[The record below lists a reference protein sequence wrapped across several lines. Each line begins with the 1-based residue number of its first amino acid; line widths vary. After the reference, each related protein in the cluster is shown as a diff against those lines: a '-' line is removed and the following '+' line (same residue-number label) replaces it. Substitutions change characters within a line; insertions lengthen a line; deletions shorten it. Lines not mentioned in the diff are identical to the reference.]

1 MHLVVIGGSDAGI
14 SAALRAQE
22 LKAGAEIT
30 VLVADGYPN
39 FSICGLPYFLSGETP
54 DWRAL
59 AHRTE
64 FPGLNI
70 LRRHSAQRIDASNR
84 TVSLVHAGAETTMRY
99 DRLVI
104 ATGAKPVTPELPG
117 SKCEGVFLL
126 HTMDD
131 SFAVHRFLTERK
143 PCTAVLVGA
152 GYIGL
157 EMADALTQRGLDVT
171 LLCRAETLLPT
182 VDPALGRLVQEELE
196 RHGVRVLTG
205 VSAAEIN
212 QTATGRRSRLSI
224 VDSAGSKHEAD
235 LALLAVGARPDSAL
249 AEQAGAKLGAQ
260 GAIIVTR
267 QMRTNLP
274 DVFGAGD
281 CVETYHRLLEAPTY
295 ISLGTIAHKQ
305 GRVAGENAI
314 GGDRMFAGAL
324 GTQSLKVFDLAIAR
338 TGVSERDARQAGFD
352 PVTVGLEAN
361 DHKAYYPGAVPLRI
375 HLTGDRRT
383 GRLLGGQ
390 ILGNR
395 RAEISKRIDI
405 IATAIFKTRA
415 STISTISILATL
427 RRSAAHGIRSK
438 WRPRLGA
445 RNSPSSLVRFKR
457 EGTRLAHRQRVDAVQ
472 KILSARTGEPT

>member
-1 MHLVVIGGSDAGI
+1 MHLVIIGGSDAGI

-22 LKAGAEIT
+22 LEPAAEIT
-30 VLVADGYPN
+30 ILVADDYPN

-84 TVSLVHAGAETTMRY
+84 TVSLVHGGAETTMRY
-99 DRLVI
+99 ERLVI

-117 SKCEGVFLL
+117 RKCEGVFLL

-131 SFAVHRFLTERK
+131 SFAVHRFLTERN
-143 PCTAVLVGA
+143 PRTAILVGA

-171 LLCRAETLLPT
+171 LLCRTETVLPT

-212 QTATGRRSRLSI
+212 QTEPGPASRLLI
-224 VDSAGSKHEAD
+224 VDSAGAKHEAD
-235 LALLAVGARPDSAL
+235 LALLAVGARPDSEL
-249 AEQAGAKLGAQ
+249 AEQAGANLGAQ
-260 GAIIVTR
+260 GAIVVTR
-267 QMRTNLP
+267 QMRTNLA
-274 DVFGAGD
+274 DVFAAGD

-295 ISLGTIAHKQ
+295 IPLGTIAHKQ

-314 GGDRMFAGAL
+314 GGDRTFAGTL

-338 TGVSERDARQAGFD
+338 TGLSEGDARKARFD

-375 HLTGDRRT
+375 HLMGDRRT
-383 GRLLGGQ
+383 GRLLAGQ

-405 IATAIFKTRA
+405 IASALFDDA
-415 STISTISILATL
+415 SVDYLNDLDLSYTPPFSSPWDPVQMAAQAWSAKL
-427 RRSAAHGIRSK
+427 RQAPGFELREPGEFACGTHRVSND
-438 WRPRLGA
+438 PRD
-445 RNSPSSLVRFKR
+445 
-457 EGTRLAHRQRVDAVQ
+457 E
-472 KILSARTGEPT
+472 

>member
-22 LKAGAEIT
+22 LEPSAEIT
-30 VLVADGYPN
+30 VLVADDYPN

-59 AHRTE
+59 AHRSK

-70 LRRHSAQRIDASNR
+70 LRRHVARRIEASNR
-84 TVSLVHAGAETTMRY
+84 AVSLEHAEQEMTMRY

-104 ATGAKPVTPELPG
+104 ATGARPVRPDLPG
-117 SKCEGVFLL
+117 STLEGVFLL

-131 SFAVHRFLTERK
+131 SFAVHRFLKERN
-143 PCTAVLVGA
+143 PRTAVLVGA

-171 LLCRAETLLPT
+171 LLCRAETVLPT

-212 QTATGRRSRLSI
+212 QTETGRASRLLI
-224 VDSAGSKHEAD
+224 VDSAGAKHEAD
-235 LALLAVGARPDSAL
+235 LALLAVGARPDSHL
-249 AEQAGAKLGAQ
+249 AEQAGVKLGAQ
-260 GAIIVTR
+260 DAIVVTR
-267 QMRTNLP
+267 QMRTNLAE
-274 DVFGAGD
+274 VFAAGD
-281 CVETYHRLLEAPTY
+281 CVETYHRLLDAPTY

-314 GGDRMFAGAL
+314 GGDRIFGGAL

-338 TGVSERDARQAGFD
+338 TGLSERDARKARFD
-352 PVTVGLEAN
+352 PVTVSLEAN
-361 DHKAYYPGAVPLRI
+361 DHKAYYPSAVPLRI

-405 IATAIFKTRA
+405 VATAIFQDA
-415 STISTISILATL
+415 SVDYLNDLDLSYTPPFSSPWDPVQMAAQAWCSKLPQLVGSI
-427 RRSAAHGIRSK
+427 
-438 WRPRLGA
+438 
-445 RNSPSSLVRFKR
+445 
-457 EGTRLAHRQRVDAVQ
+457 
-472 KILSARTGEPT
+472 

>member
-22 LKAGAEIT
+22 LEPSAEIT
-30 VLVADGYPN
+30 VLVADDYPN

-59 AHRTE
+59 AHRSK

-70 LRRHSAQRIDASNR
+70 LRRHVARRIDASNR
-84 TVSLVHAGAETTMRY
+84 AVSLEHAEQEMTMRY

-104 ATGAKPVTPELPG
+104 ATGARPARPDLPG
-117 SKCEGVFLL
+117 STLEGVFLL

-131 SFAVHRFLTERK
+131 SFAVHRFLKERN
-143 PCTAVLVGA
+143 PRTAVLVGA

-171 LLCRAETLLPT
+171 LLCRAETVLPT

-212 QTATGRRSRLSI
+212 QAAIGNTSRLSI
-224 VDSAGSKHEAD
+224 VDSARVQHAAD
-235 LALLAVGARPDSAL
+235 LVILAVGARPDSEL
-249 AEQAGAKLGAQ
+249 AEQAGAKLGAED
-260 GAIIVTR
+260 AIVVTR
-267 QMRTNLP
+267 QMRTNLAE
-274 DVFGAGD
+274 VFAAGD
-281 CVETYHRLLEAPTY
+281 CVETYHRLLDAPTY

-314 GGDRMFAGAL
+314 GGDRIFAGAL

-338 TGVSERDARQAGFD
+338 TGLSERDARKARFD
-352 PVTVGLEAN
+352 PVTVSLEAN
-361 DHKAYYPGAVPLRI
+361 DHKAYYPGAVALRI

-405 IATAIFKTRA
+405 IATAIFQEASVDYLNDLDLSYTPPFSSPWDPVQIGAQAWCANLRQPVGSQYAKTA
-415 STISTISILATL
+415 
-427 RRSAAHGIRSK
+427 
-438 WRPRLGA
+438 
-445 RNSPSSLVRFKR
+445 
-457 EGTRLAHRQRVDAVQ
+457 
-472 KILSARTGEPT
+472 